1 MTEHPVVAT
10 PLPDGADRA
19 YAKSIALRYLIA
31 STVILGASGL
41 LGMILRD
48 SQAGAGR
55 VPDAW
60 YYAIMTAHGLGAF
73 VGQVAA
79 DQPLAPGILGK
90 ERLVAALAV
99 VADDLRRRADDG
111 RGRAVVLFELHDS
124 RAGIVA
130 LEVEDVSDVGAPPL
144 VDGLVLVADHAD
156 VSVRF
161 GQKFCDVVLNAICI
175 LVFVN

>member
-73 VGQVAA
+73 VGWFAFVGHLLGSTLKTPRVLTN
-79 DQPLAPGILGK
+79 DPSDWFNFRYSNPFFLIPLNRDIHRSP
-90 ERLVAALAV
+90 
-99 VADDLRRRADDG
+99 
-111 RGRAVVLFELHDS
+111 
-124 RAGIVA
+124 
-130 LEVEDVSDVGAPPL
+130 
-144 VDGLVLVADHAD
+144 
-156 VSVRF
+156 
-161 GQKFCDVVLNAICI
+161 
-175 LVFVN
+175 